1 MAPPPGDLRPTSP
14 TAISVI
20 PPTPAPG
27 TGKIPRYISYP
38 DLAAQNTKNARE
50 KTPMPNRQSNRTPSR
65 RLAAPRSHAL
75 GKSSTAP
82 TRAQGRTA

>member
-1 MAPPPGDLRPTSP
+1 MAPPSGDLRPTSP
-14 TAISVI
+14 TAFSVN
-20 PPTPAPG
+20 PSN
-27 TGKIPRYISYP
+27 PRYISYP

-50 KTPMPNRQSNRTPSR
+50 KTPMPNRQSNRTRSR